1 MSRNNNLPVLS
12 LGVKSPV
19 FPRAPLHICHRHEK
33 SSFQVAPAP
42 SAGTPEWIYIGQS
55 CLSQCM
61 ELQWETKSSLKAQ
74 TWSPE
79 PHPAHTGLSNN
90 EWLLPKD
97 PDFWA
102 GLLRSD
108 SEWMHFTSGD
118 LPLTGSRMTSALW
131 LNYMTCFAQMLAMA
145 FCEHCLGQ
153 CCSNWVCVGRGKD
166 WCQFLPSVFCA
177 TFNSLPAGAAAPFG
191 QTIWYPGHE
200 PKQYHTC
207 EEPQLL
213 FVARLAILGSV
224 TMHGGGIDFYTQSV
238 AFQDS

>member
-1 MSRNNNLPVLS
+1 MWKALS
-12 LGVKSPV
+12 FHLHPCTSAIAIRRV
-19 FPRAPLHICHRHEK
+19 F
-33 SSFQVAPAP
+33 FQVTPAP
-42 SAGTPEWIYIGQS
+42 SAGTPEWIHIVQS
-55 CLSQCM
+55 CLSQCT
-61 ELQWETKSSLKAQ
+61 ELQWEAKPSHKAQ
-74 TWSPE
+74 TWSSE
-79 PHPAHTGLSNN
+79 PHPVHAGLSNN

-102 GLLRSD
+102 GLLCSN
-108 SEWMHFTSGD
+108 SERIHFISGVPMQKTYQGQDQVTTTS
-118 LPLTGSRMTSALW
+118 LW
-131 LNYMTCFAQMLAMA
+131 LNYTTCFAQMLAMA

-166 WCQFLPSVFCA
+166 GCQFLPSVFCA

-191 QTIWYPGHE
+191 HMIWYPGHE

-213 FVARLAILGSV
+213 FVVCLAILGSV